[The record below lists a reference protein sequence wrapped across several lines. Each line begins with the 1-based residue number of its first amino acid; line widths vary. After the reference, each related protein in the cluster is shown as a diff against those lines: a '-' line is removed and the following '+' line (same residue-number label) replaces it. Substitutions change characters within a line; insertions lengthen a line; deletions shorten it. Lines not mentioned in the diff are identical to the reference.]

1 MRKLVAALTASLL
14 LLLTLGACANSDSST
29 ASSGQSGALDGVKV
43 TVEDK
48 TKAPKVEITTPVSV
62 TEPAAASKV
71 AGDGADIKEGQQ
83 LKVQFALIDPANG
96 SVLQDTYSKDPQTV
110 SMDAFK
116 QDPALYDVLKKSK
129 VGVQVAYAIPGQ
141 QTPVDPSASPSARPT
156 TPPSQLMIM
165 QVVEAK
171 DAPGKAD
178 QGTVDQLKKDGA
190 LPSVDTKDPKKPAFQ
205 APKNPQEIDQL
216 VVDVIEEGD
225 GETITNG
232 ATAEVNYAGWT
243 LSDGKQFDSSF
254 ERGQA
259 FPVTVGQGQVIKGWD
274 MGLEGLKSGTKAI
287 LTIPGDLAYGD
298 NASGG
303 RPAGTLVFYVEI
315 GKVTPPQ

>member
-1 MRKLVAALTASLL
+1 M
-14 LLLTLGACANSDSST
+14 
-29 ASSGQSGALDGVKV
+29 KV

-48 TKAPKVEITTPVSV
+48 NKAPKVEITTPVSV

-83 LKVQFALIDPANG
+83 LKVQFAIIDPSNG
-96 SVLQDTYSKDPQTV
+96 SVIQDTYSQQGPTTV
-110 SMDAFK
+110 SMDSFK
-116 QDPALYDVLKKSK
+116 QDPALYDVLKQSK

-141 QTPVDPSASPSARPT
+141 QQPQADPSASPSASPT

-190 LPSVDTKDPKKPAFQ
+190 LPSVDTKDPKKPAYV
-205 APKNPQEIDQL
+205 APKNPQDINQL
-216 VVDVIEEGD
+216 VVDVVEEGS
-225 GETITNG
+225 GETITSG
-232 ATAEVNYAGWT
+232 STAEVNYSGWT
-243 LSDGKQFDSSF
+243 MSDGKQFDSSF
-254 ERGQA
+254 DRGQP
-259 FPVTVGQGQVIKGWD
+259 FSVVVGQGQVIKGWD

-287 LTIPGDLAYGD
+287 LTIPGDLAYGND
-298 NASGG
+298 ASGG

-315 GKVTPPQ
+315 GKVTAPQ